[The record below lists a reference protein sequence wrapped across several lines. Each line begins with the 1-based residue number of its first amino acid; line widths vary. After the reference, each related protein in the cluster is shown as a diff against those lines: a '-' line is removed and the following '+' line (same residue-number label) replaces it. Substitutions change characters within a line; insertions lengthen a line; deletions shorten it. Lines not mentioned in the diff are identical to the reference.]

1 VNEPKSNGRAEPQV
15 FISRVFDAPPELVFR
30 SWTDAVQL
38 PLWFAPHG
46 CSVSFRQLDIRSGG
60 SFHSCI
66 RTPDGYECW
75 CIGEYREVVTNERI
89 VFTMAVANAA
99 GERMEP
105 TAVGMDPNWPRETIV
120 TVTFEE
126 EGDKTKL
133 TLRQT
138 VNEALAKKT
147 GAHPSW
153 LQMLDRLAE
162 QLPSGPFAS
171 ASHVEIAS

>member
-1 VNEPKSNGRAEPQV
+1 MHEPKSNFPVEPQV
-15 FISRVFDAPPELVFR
+15 FISRMFDAPRELVFR
-30 SWTDAVQL
+30 AWTDPAQL
-38 PLWFAPHG
+38 PSWFAPRG

-66 RTPDGYECW
+66 QTPDGYECW
-75 CIGEYREVVTNERI
+75 CAGEYREVVPNERI

-99 GERMEP
+99 GELVEP
-105 TAVGMDPNWPRETIV
+105 TAVGMDPSWPRETIV

-126 EGDKTKL
+126 VDGKTKL

-162 QLPSGPFAS
+162 QLPSGQFAS
-171 ASHVEIAS
+171 VSPAEAS